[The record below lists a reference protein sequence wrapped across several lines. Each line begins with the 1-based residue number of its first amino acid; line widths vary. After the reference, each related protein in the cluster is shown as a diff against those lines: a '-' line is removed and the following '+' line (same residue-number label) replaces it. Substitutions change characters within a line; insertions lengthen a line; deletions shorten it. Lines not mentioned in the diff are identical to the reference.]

1 MFHNKLLL
9 RILSLI
15 VLVATGATVFAL
27 AGGIKQAVS
36 YSAVSEKIDTIED
49 CSFFELELPEN
60 AVVYGLHTDKSVIL
74 PHIIDDTNQAAREID
89 LVVNSPQ
96 QPVVLFLATYN
107 PSIWDIQ
114 WTAGTKILGVV
125 AFGYHTQAVA
135 GLPKETPI
143 LTNTYED
150 CSAEIAFY
158 SYLARPSSGSPVK
171 EKFTL
176 EEFST
181 KLFGQP
187 SENYTFHSQS
197 YSPNESIYFFGELP
211 EEDTVLLSS
220 DDTPVESFFVT
231 APRMGSL
238 GIKDALKE
246 GTLKQA
252 TKEDYVNWVEANIRA
267 KKQAYGD
274 KWSTAEQQAYQTK
287 LMSHYPEEFEDAYVV
302 LKDFTFPPESRGA
315 FFIPE
320 GVPLPKR
327 DPSGSSIYALDTG
340 KCFNYCPGFPYGDI
354 TVLDYP
360 EQD

>member
-1 MFHNKLLL
+1 MFYNKPFLK
-9 RILSLI
+9 ILSLTTFTGLI
-15 VLVATGATVFAL
+15 TSITLLAVGCERANSNSVL
-27 AGGIKQAVS
+27 
-36 YSAVSEKIDTIED
+36 SELDSIPD
-49 CSFFELELPEN
+49 CSFFELELPKN

-74 PHIIDDTNQAAREID
+74 PYIIDDTNQAAREID

-125 AFGYHTQAVA
+125 AFGHHTQAVA

-150 CSAEIAFY
+150 CSEEITFY
-158 SYLARPSSGSPVK
+158 SYLAGKPFYTSTVD

-187 SENYTFHSQS
+187 SNNYTFHSQS
-197 YSPNESIYFFGELP
+197 YSPNESIYFFGEPP
-211 EEDTVLLSS
+211 EEDTALLSS

-231 APRMGSL
+231 APRMGTL
-238 GIKDALKE
+238 GIKDALEK
-246 GTLKQA
+246 GTLKEA

-267 KKQAYGD
+267 KQQAYGD
-274 KWSTAEQQAYQTK
+274 KWSTAEQQAYRAK
-287 LMSHYPEEFEDAYVV
+287 LMSHYPEYTDAYVV
-302 LKDFTFPPESRGA
+302 LKDFTFPPESRGV

-360 EQD
+360 EHD